1 MKNIFLISFCLILTL
16 SVRSQ
21 TVVKMQREGGV
32 SVIPCKVNC
41 LNLSFIFDTGA
52 SDVSI
57 SLTEAIYMVKNGL
70 LSRSDIL
77 GTAKYQNANGQVSE
91 AYVINLREIEFAGL
105 KLYNVRA
112 SIVNNLN
119 APLLL
124 GQSAIAR
131 LGQFQLDLD
140 KNTLTILKGNGKY
153 DYTDYIQNYES
164 TEVINAEANGKPTDA
179 PIEVIVT
186 DFNNNSQ
193 PNVMVVFQSSAT
205 KKEYIG
211 YTNDYGRLSLRL
223 PVGSFYQI
231 ILLGNKDFTNS
242 SFEIPRPTGNS
253 YYKNPFKIEI
263 QFEMPKARTV
273 MMRFFTEINKI
284 EIQAKSYDAVGGL
297 ISVLKSDPKEKIE
310 IWGYS
315 DKKEINNYD
324 LALQRAT
331 SLKNYFVSK
340 GVKSYQ
346 IEVKSL
352 GVEARP
358 TDAYQFKNWKD
369 SRVEI
374 MSVY

>member
-1 MKNIFLISFCLILTL
+1 
-16 SVRSQ
+16 
-21 TVVKMQREGGV
+21 MQREGGV
-32 SVIPCKVNC
+32 SVIPCKVNG

-70 LSRSDIL
+70 LSKNDIL

-112 SIVNNLN
+112 SIINNLN

-153 DYTDYIQNYES
+153 DYTNYIQNYES
-164 TEVINAEANGKPTDA
+164 TEVINAQTTSKPTDA
-179 PIEVIVT
+179 PIDVIVT
-186 DFNNNSQ
+186 DFNYNSQ
-193 PNVMVVFQSSAT
+193 PNVMVVFKSSAT

-211 YTNDYGRLSLRL
+211 YTDSYGKLSLRL
-223 PVGSFYQI
+223 PVGSFYEI

-263 QFEMPKARTV
+263 QFEMPKARTL

-284 EIQAKSYDAVGGL
+284 EIQAKSYQVLGGL
-297 ISVLKSDPKEKIE
+297 IGVLKADPKEKIE

-315 DKKEINNYD
+315 DKKEVNNYE

-340 GVKSYQ
+340 GVRPYQ

-352 GVEARP
+352 GVESRP
-358 TDAYQFKNWKD
+358 SDANQFKNWKD